1 MEKPED
7 AAEIIQEY
15 EEILRTKRKGI
26 ISVAYHQGKMF
37 GWFCEKEKFL
47 RLVSKFGV
55 HKNTIILKI
64 NIFKLINK
72 HPKLMKSS
80 VTLSFLKNY
89 FQDIKRKC
97 QENSSKFE

>member
-37 GWFCEKEKFL
+37 SWFCEKKKFL

>member
-37 GWFCEKEKFL
+37 SWFCEKEKFL

-80 VTLSFLKNY
+80 VSLSFLKNY